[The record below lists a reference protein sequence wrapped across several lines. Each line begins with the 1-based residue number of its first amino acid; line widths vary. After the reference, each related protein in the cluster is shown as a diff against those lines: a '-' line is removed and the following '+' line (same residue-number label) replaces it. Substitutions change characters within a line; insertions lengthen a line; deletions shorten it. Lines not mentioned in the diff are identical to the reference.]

1 MLQNIR
7 DKSTGWIAY
16 IIVIGISI
24 PFALWG
30 IDQYFTGGNIIVAEI
45 DETKISSE
53 RLNNEYQDRLQEM
66 KGMISKDESEAEL
79 QKKIIKR
86 SVLDEL
92 IDSVLVRNFV
102 NKNKFQVSEDSLISD
117 IKDNKLFHVEKK
129 FNPARYKRLLE
140 SQGFKISDYER
151 IRKSELKTLQFY
163 NNIVESSFLTSQQ
176 LKDLKKLKYQTRD
189 FKLLSLS
196 YKDFVNK
203 DNSSTEKEKKDFYVK
218 YKNIFSMPEKLNI
231 EYIVFNKK
239 ILKKQLS
246 TNSEMLKNYYNENKF
261 KYITPE
267 KRKVKQIFLSNI
279 KHNKEKNA
287 ELIKEIYKKLEN
299 KISFESLATKYSHD
313 KLSNKKQGSIGWIYR
328 NDLSKDISDA
338 IFKIDN
344 ANEISNIIQ
353 TDQGFYIFKVEKIK
367 EAQIKEFKDVKK
379 TVKKDYENILVT
391 RKYNVIFEEVSNIL
405 YENPSSLSEAEIF
418 LSVNKKTTGLST
430 LSKIKKDH
438 KVLNNEKI
446 LKEISSTGV
455 YKEGLNSQPIEVGEN
470 IIMLRLK
477 NKSPI
482 KYKKYENVVSEV
494 EALIN
499 TEKSIVTMKDTI
511 KDIEKKLNSGSTI
524 KDIEKLTNRKSTNYS
539 NIERSDKNIPPSLLV
554 KLFSLTEK
562 NNITSVE
569 SGTGNYELIV
579 LEKINEGTSDLSE
592 KSLKTMFNNE
602 HVNSVLYSVIQSLR
616 EQSDIKIYPKNL

>member
-1 MLQNIR
+1 
-7 DKSTGWIAY
+7 
-16 IIVIGISI
+16 
-24 PFALWG
+24 
-30 IDQYFTGGNIIVAEI
+30 
-45 DETKISSE
+45 
-53 RLNNEYQDRLQEM
+53 
-66 KGMISKDESEAEL
+66 
-79 QKKIIKR
+79 
-86 SVLDEL
+86 
-92 IDSVLVRNFV
+92 
-102 NKNKFQVSEDSLISD
+102 
-117 IKDNKLFHVEKK
+117 
-129 FNPARYKRLLE
+129 
-140 SQGFKISDYER
+140 
-151 IRKSELKTLQFY
+151 
-163 NNIVESSFLTSQQ
+163 
-176 LKDLKKLKYQTRD
+176 
-189 FKLLSLS
+189 
-196 YKDFVNK
+196 
-203 DNSSTEKEKKDFYVK
+203 
-218 YKNIFSMPEKLNI
+218 MPEKLNI

-246 TNSEMLKNYYNENKF
+246 INSEMLKNYYNENKF

-287 ELIKEIYKKLEN
+287 ELIKEIHKKLEN
-299 KISFESLATKYSHD
+299 KSLFESLATKYSHD
-313 KLSNKKQGSIGWIYR
+313 KLSNKKQGSIGWINR
-328 NDLSKDISDA
+328 NDLSKDISDEV
-338 IFKIDN
+338 FKIDN
-344 ANEISNIIQ
+344 TNDISNIIQ

-482 KYKKYENVVSEV
+482 KYKKYENVASEV

-511 KDIEKKLNSGSTI
+511 KNIEKKLNSGSTI

>member
-1 MLQNIR
+1 
-7 DKSTGWIAY
+7 
-16 IIVIGISI
+16 
-24 PFALWG
+24 
-30 IDQYFTGGNIIVAEI
+30 
-45 DETKISSE
+45 
-53 RLNNEYQDRLQEM
+53 
-66 KGMISKDESEAEL
+66 
-79 QKKIIKR
+79 
-86 SVLDEL
+86 
-92 IDSVLVRNFV
+92 
-102 NKNKFQVSEDSLISD
+102 
-117 IKDNKLFHVEKK
+117 
-129 FNPARYKRLLE
+129 
-140 SQGFKISDYER
+140 
-151 IRKSELKTLQFY
+151 
-163 NNIVESSFLTSQQ
+163 
-176 LKDLKKLKYQTRD
+176 
-189 FKLLSLS
+189 
-196 YKDFVNK
+196 
-203 DNSSTEKEKKDFYVK
+203 
-218 YKNIFSMPEKLNI
+218 MPEKLNI

-246 TNSEMLKNYYNENKF
+246 INSEMLKNYYNENKF

-287 ELIKEIYKKLEN
+287 ELIKEIHKKLEN
-299 KISFESLATKYSHD
+299 KSLFESLATKYSHD
-313 KLSNKKQGSIGWIYR
+313 KLSNKKQGSIGWINR
-328 NDLSKDISDA
+328 NDLSKDISDEV
-338 IFKIDN
+338 FKIDN
-344 ANEISNIIQ
+344 TNDISNIIQ

-379 TVKKDYENILVT
+379 IVKKDYENILVT

-438 KVLNNEKI
+438 EVLNNEKI
-446 LKEISSTGV
+446 LKEIGSAGV
-455 YKEGLNSQPIEVGEN
+455 YKEGLNSKPIEVGEN

-482 KYKKYENVVSEV
+482 KYKKYENVASEV

-511 KDIEKKLNSGSTI
+511 KNIEKKLNSGSTI

-554 KLFSLTEK
+554 KLFYLTEK